1 MPTRS
6 PVQPDARPDRGP
18 ALGRDLRWELVG
30 ETDPKLLAGAML
42 TTYNGALIT
51 WAMHGEGA
59 VDKYVRSQLEFL
71 LGAWLQR
78 PKTHR

>member
-1 MPTRS
+1 
-6 PVQPDARPDRGP
+6 
-18 ALGRDLRWELVG
+18 VG